1 MKTLIATVAS
11 LAALASVTTAASAGG
26 HRHHHHHRSFY
37 GFSSYAPV
45 YVAPKYACKWVYHH
59 GHSEKVCFRVRS
71 YH

>member
-26 HRHHHHHRSFY
+26 HRHHHHHHRSFY
-37 GFSSYAPV
+37 GFSSYKPV
-45 YVAPKYACKWVYHH
+45 YVAPAYSCKWVYRY
-59 GHSEKVCFRVRS
+59 GHAEKVCFKF